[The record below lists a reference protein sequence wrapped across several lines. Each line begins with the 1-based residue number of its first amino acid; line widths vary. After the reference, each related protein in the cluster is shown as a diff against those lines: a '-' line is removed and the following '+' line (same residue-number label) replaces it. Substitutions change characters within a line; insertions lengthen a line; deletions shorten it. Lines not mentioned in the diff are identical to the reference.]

1 MCEIGH
7 IYLKGMIPNT
17 ELTQPA
23 TLVIKATQ
31 VTKLYF
37 QIATALSSQWT
48 KNVNKNIQ
56 NSTNLNP
63 FFSLRATRGRTK
75 TVLLIRLFDIHL
87 Y

>member
-31 VTKLYF
+31 VRQL
-37 QIATALSSQWT
+37 
-48 KNVNKNIQ
+48 
-56 NSTNLNP
+56 
-63 FFSLRATRGRTK
+63 
-75 TVLLIRLFDIHL
+75 
-87 Y
+87 